1 MVLSKL
7 FGPKRDEV
15 TGDRRKLRIE
25 WLHGVFSSPNIFRVI
40 KSNGVGW
47 AGYVARM
54 WEKISAEKVL
64 VAKCEGKRL
73 LGLLGRPRRRWEDN
87 IEMDLRK
94 SGVERV

>member
-15 TGDRRKLRIE
+15 TGEWIKLRIE
-25 WLHGVFSSPNIFRVI
+25 WLHGLFSSPNIIRVI
-40 KSNGVGW
+40 KSNGAGR

-54 WEKISAEKVL
+54 WEKISAYKIL
-64 VAKCEGKRL
+64 VAKPEGKR
-73 LGLLGRPRRRWEDN
+73 LLGRPRRRWEDN

-94 SGVERV
+94 TGVERL

>member
-47 AGYVARM
+47 AGYVAHM
-54 WEKISAEKVL
+54 WEKISAYKVL
-64 VAKCEGKRL
+64 VAKPEGKR
-73 LGLLGRPRRRWEDN
+73 LLGRPRRRWEDN

-94 SGVERV
+94 TGVERV

>member
-25 WLHGVFSSPNIFRVI
+25 WLHGVFSSPDIFRVI

-54 WEKISAEKVL
+54 WEKISAYKVL
-64 VAKCEGKRL
+64 VAKPEGKR
-73 LGLLGRPRRRWEDN
+73 LLGRPRRRWEDN

-94 SGVERV
+94 TGVERV